1 MLILFPVGFSLFMIE
16 GSFLS
21 LVAFVFFLVSMCKL
35 GRGLVL
41 FKKEPTKK
49 KEEFFFFLSSLV

>member
-1 MLILFPVGFSLFMIE
+1 MIE

-49 KEEFFFFLSSLV
+49 KKNSSFFFPLLFD